1 MKLTITAIAIGLTVG
16 FCSPTY
22 ADDNLWR
29 DPYRDTL
36 AEQRDAERDRLSEE
50 RRQFEWAESDMQ
62 RRRERYESERRREVR
77 ENDHYFNWGSS
88 WEKKEQRRTR

>member
-36 AEQRDAERDRLSEE
+36 AEQQRLSDERYQLERSERDML
-50 RRQFEWAESDMQ
+50 D
-62 RRRERYESERRREVR
+62 RRERYEAERRREVR
-77 ENDHYFNWGSS
+77 ENDRFFGWG
-88 WEKKEQRRTR
+88 ERRDRRNKY

>member
-36 AEQRDAERDRLSEE
+36 AEQQRLSDERYQLERSERDML
-50 RRQFEWAESDMQ
+50 D
-62 RRRERYESERRREVR
+62 RRERYESERRREVR
-77 ENDHYFNWGSS
+77 ENDRFFGWG
-88 WEKKEQRRTR
+88 ERRDRRNKY

>member
-36 AEQRDAERDRLSEE
+36 AEQQRLSDERYQLERSERD
-50 RRQFEWAESDMQ
+50 MQ
-62 RRRERYESERRREVR
+62 LLRERYESERRREVR
-77 ENDHYFNWGSS
+77 ENDRYFNWDSS
-88 WEKKEQRRTR
+88 WNKREQRRNR